1 MCRIKGTL
9 EYHKK
14 GILTILLALM
24 FIWSLFS
31 VNWGSNLIHTGG
43 KATMLQIFNA
53 LLHPKVNPD
62 IIKLALMSSWITLAY
77 AVAGMTLAFIFA
89 FILGILASG
98 VLAENEISRKTSKGI
113 FRGILG
119 FMRAIHEL
127 VWALL
132 FVASVGLTPFAAIFA
147 LAIPYGGNLGRIY
160 ADILNDVPREPIKAL
175 KASGASKLQLLIYGY
190 LPMAKVDMVSYTMYR
205 LECAIRSSTIMSFV
219 GLGGL
224 GFQIQLSLQDLN
236 YSEVWTFMFF
246 LTALVTLIDFWSN
259 LFRNRLITLGR
270 IRRKFDFIKFSYVLT
285 TMLVITSWIFILVI
299 DKADFFGLF
308 TAKNFMF
315 TKKFI
320 AGLLG
325 VNEVSPAFLDK
336 ESLVKALRL
345 TYETLQMSIM
355 AIGFATIAML
365 ITVIPAARNIADGSL
380 TLTKKW
386 YKWLL
391 FGVIR
396 FLYIFSRAV
405 PELVWAMII
414 IFIFKPGILPGALAL
429 AIHNFGI
436 LGKLC
441 AEVVE
446 DLDLRPVRN
455 LASCGGNSYQ
465 MFFYGVIPM
474 VMPKFVTYILY
485 RGEVILRT
493 TIVVGFVGAGGLG
506 QQFKLSMSYFK
517 YTEVTLIL
525 LCYLLLVAFADLL
538 SEWSRKLSQ

>member
-1 MCRIKGTL
+1 MCRLKSTL
-9 EYHKK
+9 DYHKK
-14 GILTILLALM
+14 GILTILLILM

-31 VNWGSNLIHTGG
+31 VNWGSGLIHTGG
-43 KATMLQIFNA
+43 KATMLQILNSF
-53 LLHPKVNPD
+53 LHPKITPD
-62 IIKLALMSSWITLAY
+62 IIKLGFVSTWVTLAY
-77 AVAGMTLAFIFA
+77 AVAGMIVAFIFA
-89 FILGILASG
+89 FIFGILASG
-98 VLAENEISRKTSKGI
+98 ILAENELNRKVSKVI
-113 FRGILG
+113 FRGVLG

-175 KASGASKLQLLIYGY
+175 KATGASKLQLLIYGY
-190 LPMAKVDMVSYTMYR
+190 LPLAKVDMISYTMYR

-246 LTALVTLIDFWSN
+246 LTALVALIDFWSN
-259 LFRNRLITLGR
+259 LFRNRLITVGEVK
-270 IRRKFDFIKFSYVLT
+270 RKFNFVKFSYILIVL
-285 TMLVITSWIFILVI
+285 LIIGSWIFIFVV

-308 TAKNFMF
+308 TEKNLMF

-320 AGLLG
+320 GGLLG
-325 VNEVSPAFLDK
+325 VNEASPAFLNG
-336 ESLVKALRL
+336 ESLINALKL

-365 ITVIPAARNIADGSL
+365 ITVIPAARNVADGTL
-380 TLTKKW
+380 TLRKKW
-386 YKWLL
+386 YRWLI

-396 FLYIFSRAV
+396 FIYIFSRAV

-414 IFIFKPGILPGALAL
+414 VFIFKPGILPGALAL

-455 LASCGGNSYQ
+455 LASCGGNAYQ
-465 MFFYGVIPM
+465 MLFYGVIPM

-517 YTEVTLIL
+517 YTDITLIL
-525 LCYLLLVAFADLL
+525 LCYLLLVVFADLL
-538 SEWSRKLSQ
+538 SEWSRKLSE